1 MTAEE
6 IIRKTRV
13 SPLDDNKAPYL
24 WEDVELVDYLNDAI
38 NDIMRSTEILRDRTS
53 NTSITQIS
61 LLANLGI
68 YALSDT
74 VISVRSAMTSTSTIP
89 LTLKTESWM
98 DAHLSEWRTNYTPT
112 EDGLNYLVP
121 LLEQGTSRYV
131 QVSPKIYDG
140 TGEVIGASNI
150 SFSAAPNTIAHTGG
164 ALTTHFATGDV
175 ITVTGTTLNNSNF
188 TVVSVL
194 AGSMVVS
201 ETPVAE
207 ANTSATL
214 RRKDGTLTMTVIR
227 YPVSQII
234 LETIHTQSPEI
245 SSVWHS
251 KLRDGIAMYAYEKD
265 DADCYNQGK
274 ADRARARFMR
284 TIEEIKRENI
294 RKYHAA
300 GAVEVHA
307 GTI

>member
-13 SPLDDNKAPYL
+13 SPLDDTKAPYL

-38 NDIMRSTEILRDRTS
+38 NDIMRATEILRDRTS

-61 LLANLGI
+61 LLANVGI
-68 YALSDT
+68 YALNES
-74 VISVRSAMTSTSTIP
+74 VISVRSAMTSASTIP

-112 EDGLNYLVP
+112 EDGVTYLVP

-140 TGEVIGASNI
+140 TGEVIGSGDVSFVAS
-150 SFSAAPNTIAHTGG
+150 TKTLTMG
-164 ALTTHFATGDV
+164 AGAFLTHFASGDR
-175 ITVTGTTLNNSNF
+175 INISGTVKNNGNF
-188 TVVSVL
+188 TIFGITNAAITTVEALQDEPLVS
-194 AGSMVVS
+194 
-201 ETPVAE
+201 PII
-207 ANTSATL
+207 
-214 RRKDGTLTMTVIR
+214 RRIDGTITMTVIR
-227 YPVSQII
+227 YPVSQIV

-245 SSVWHS
+245 STVWHS

-274 ADRARARFMR
+274 ADRARARFMQ
-284 TIEEIKRENI
+284 TIEQIKRENI

-300 GAVEVHA
+300 GAVEVHG